1 VESTEDGVPTGYWD
15 GTANVSATHGVSQ
28 RPFHPDIFF
37 GWALLTSRSANY
49 FFYYGTVVF
58 RGTGINNSFVT
69 QMILV
74 GFLIFVRSELLL
86 KMLNVCRTE
95 STSA

>member
-1 VESTEDGVPTGYWD
+1 LFSLF
-15 GTANVSATHGVSQ
+15 GTA
-28 RPFHPDIFF
+28 I
-37 GWALLTSRSANY
+37 LTSRSANY

-74 GFLIFVRSELLL
+74 GVL
-86 KMLNVCRTE
+86 
-95 STSA
+95 TSIHSDCEPSR